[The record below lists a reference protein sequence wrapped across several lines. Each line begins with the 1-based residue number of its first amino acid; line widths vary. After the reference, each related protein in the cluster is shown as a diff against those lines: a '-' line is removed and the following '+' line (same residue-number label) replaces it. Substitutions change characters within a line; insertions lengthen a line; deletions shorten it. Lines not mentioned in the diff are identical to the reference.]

1 MKKVAFIGGF
11 DKLDLIQYVA
21 IILHNTRKKVLLVDT
36 TRMQKSRYITPA
48 IDNSKEK
55 YITTTQ
61 GVDLAVG
68 FRTYDELKELE
79 SITEESYDYMLIDID
94 SYRSFTTFNFTSSDM
109 VFLASTFDMYSLKV
123 GLSVL
128 SQFQDNTIVNKILLA
143 KTITPYHVQYI
154 THVCKDCNIT
164 WGDISIFFPYDN
176 GDLTIIF
183 ENQREYRMNL
193 NKFSRD
199 FLSSLLDLCV
209 TIEPNLSKEIRKYIR
224 ANSKN

>member
-21 IILHNTRKKVLLVDT
+21 IILQNLGKKVLVVDT

-48 IDNSKEK
+48 IDNTKER

-61 GVDLAVG
+61 GVDLGVG
-68 FRTYDELKELE
+68 YRTYDELQAEVPQME
-79 SITEESYDYMLIDID
+79 IYDYMFLDVD
-94 SYRSFTTFNFTSSDM
+94 SYKSLKTFELASDDMIFLATTFDI
-109 VFLASTFDMYSLKV
+109 YSLKV
-123 GLSVL
+123 GLSVIA
-128 SQFQDNTIVNKILLA
+128 QFEKNVVINKILLA
-143 KTITPYHVQYI
+143 KTVTPYHVQYI

-164 WGDISIFFPYDN
+164 WGNISIFFPYDN

-193 NKFSRD
+193 NKFSKD
-199 FLSSLLDLCV
+199 FLGSLLDLCV
-209 TIEPNLSKEIRKYIR
+209 TIEPSLAKEIRRYIK
-224 ANSKN
+224 ANSKS